1 MDKSVPSKSITLHGT
16 RCLLEMSRCD
26 PGATCVDVFCILRPF
41 LRLKNLNIL
50 NVSEASNVSTGVT
63 NLSTT
68 IKGTKSHILTAYFS
82 IQNYIIALST
92 KTLQTTPIYGKQ
104 QTVTRKRVS
113 LPMRTGL
120 RIS

>member
-1 MDKSVPSKSITLHGT
+1 MDKSLPSKSITLQGT

-26 PGATCVDVFCILRPF
+26 PGATCVDVFCTLRL

-68 IKGTKSHILTAYFS
+68 IKGTKSHILTAYFR
-82 IQNYIIALST
+82 IQNYIIALPT

-104 QTVTRKRVS
+104 QTVTRKRIS
-113 LPMRTGL
+113 LPMRTDL

>member
-16 RCLLEMSRCD
+16 RCLLGMNRCD
-26 PGATCVDVFCILRPF
+26 PAAICVDVFCTAR

-63 NLSTT
+63 NLSTM

-82 IQNYIIALST
+82 TQNYIIALLT
-92 KTLQTTPIYGKQ
+92 KTLQTTPTYGKQ
-104 QTVTRKRVS
+104 HTVTRKRVS
-113 LPMRTGL
+113 LPTRTSL